1 MSRAQRRW
9 PIVVGT
15 AAVVSILAA
24 TTATAATATGPSTVT
39 PPYVLPV
46 APGVTITSL
55 LTVDDAGKASNGY
68 EMVGI
73 PDGLGA
79 RRTGDT
85 VTVFMNHELGASQG
99 IARRHGQQAPSSPS

>member
-1 MSRAQRRW
+1 MSRTRRRW
-9 PIVVGT
+9 SAVIGATAVASIV
-15 AAVVSILAA
+15 AA
-24 TTATAATATGPSTVT
+24 TPAAAQTTTATGPSSAT

-55 LTVDDAGKASNGY
+55 LTVDDAGSARNGF

-79 RRTGDT
+79 VAT
-85 VTVFMNHELGASQG
+85 
-99 IARRHGQQAPSSPS
+99 AP